1 MQLWQQQQLLCK
13 KFQEERRQQQLRQ
26 LDQEKRQL
34 IPHSQLSVLGKPATG
49 NQLAATSNDM
59 PINDAHNYMW
69 PNNFVGDVSNLPINS
84 QMFIPGSMNLAH
96 SSYPTSLQN
105 LANGSFMLNDH
116 NRGMLSMG
124 FTPQN
129 DQFIHGMP
137 ISGTGT
143 VEQYPHFLGISSN
156 FNNLVAGPDATLAVK
171 SSYPFATTNDQQS
184 GGQNCSEDKILFLQN
199 LQGRNTFGN
208 PPMQVLGNDV
218 TAGNFLEASNLQFH
232 DQFRDFQPRQ
242 EQDDTSGNLHGKQLS
257 DIGNCRDAA
266 GLDPIEQ
273 KLLFGTDEDDNW
285 GSFAGCLTSGIGG
298 EMHGHSLEID
308 HYGTL
313 PSVHSGSWSALMQE
327 AVQASTSDKGV
338 QEEWSGLSSQ
348 NTEPVRTPSC
358 VTNDN
363 GKQPTAWVGNNIKN
377 QASLTAQPFSLLS
390 GPNATTSSSSIIGNK
405 SLLLKSAHEE
415 NNMPLID
422 ASHVPSM
429 SSLLRTNGKEFTNS
443 QNQTK
448 PVEGDVKAK
457 LPISSEMR
465 SGQIFEQCQNRSRNT
480 QLKPQ
485 DNGSGWTGHKNLHL
499 SNAPTKPVNNL
510 GGRSASH
517 AMASRGDSTSDYHEI
532 HGNHVNRSAGA
543 QAVKS
548 GISSPKMQ
556 SGDYLAGDSGSVG
569 NPNPLKLNQNMPQQT
584 TNEQKSVFG
593 RKFAPNARGNFGVD
607 KDARENQNQPNPK
620 LQSWELSRIPG
631 AERLGHIVEKEKDS
645 MEALSGKGYVGDAL
659 KDIVVSGGLNTVQ
672 HGQHTVGPNMVHN
685 SLANLKNNAEPTS
698 EINHQLNMQGFSNS
712 IFNRSNIDE
721 SFRGRSHFAG
731 HAVCNNP
738 MNATEQ
744 KIVVEAEDLSKH
756 AISICSSS
764 SFFNGSTA
772 QYAQNETISQAS
784 NMLELLHKVDR
795 SRDVNS
801 MNSSD
806 RSAQV
811 ADDVSA
817 AQPHVDL
824 SSISRGFGLQL
835 APPSPQLLSI
845 KSPIS
850 HNLLND
856 PMIAQSSHQGEASYQ
871 DQAQSNYASLARPL
885 ALLHE
890 SSETQNWDK
899 ISNPPGHQQNKHMEA
914 HRHLNSSAAT
924 APDFPLVQKQL
935 HEQRLGLQRQD
946 HSGAKYHLEQHQ
958 EDQISNT
965 SQANVGTPAKSSSLV
980 NPTHDFTDG
989 AVASQSVET
998 SLPTLNSRF
1007 STSGV
1012 ASHAE
1017 NHGSGSSQ
1025 FFSGRGDH
1033 TKPTVAGFSQI
1044 KNPGHQLP
1052 ATDTKSVS
1060 HSSASGM
1067 SQQDGIS
1074 KMLHNVW
1081 TNISVQQRQAGVN
1094 PLLTPNVLQSLINH
1108 GRERSSWGMPK
1119 TGSQINKEEGAPEAG
1134 ISSNSQKDENPAQVR
1149 SSNLLA
1155 ETMDVSNAKN
1165 MFQGEEVVPMPAF
1178 GRGSSFPVSSLVHL
1192 HQHNVNKGNHE
1203 LGPAVNSRDLHSP
1216 ITTDISSSSVIG
1228 ILGGLSKSSDHQQ
1241 QNYSLLHQ
1249 MQTMKASDSDINKLT
1264 GNMLSGAPFG
1274 SNTPQMNLNVNQR
1287 FDHEQNSNSKYPDVK
1302 VGAPQVSLSSD
1313 AKMLRFAANDNEEKI
1328 PTTSSAG
1335 QGILQTHMHPLST
1348 SSMSTALGGTECTQS
1363 RPQMSSWVEH
1373 NAAYQNGRMVPLY
1386 DAQRSGKFSMHQYVQ
1401 EVPARM
1407 EDSTVIDQ
1415 RCESTQ
1421 AGGYEQG
1428 ILSTKIS
1435 PNESSPLLLPNTID
1449 QSTILRHKKRKSV
1462 TADLPWYKIVTECS
1476 QSLENTSMAD
1486 LEWNS
1491 VAKRLMEKVDDDAET
1506 LEDDPLISHSR
1517 RRLIMPTQLMHQLVP
1532 AVPSALLKEEAAL
1545 AYESMPFVIAKSV
1558 LADACGLVSYIKNG
1572 SHEPVENENMMLVDI
1587 KTSKV
1592 GNGAYSNL
1600 AENFIGR
1607 SEKLESDFS
1616 RLAAGPSLLEM
1627 QMECQELERFSIVNR
1642 LGKFHGR
1649 THADAVEVSA
1659 TGAIHPRTFAQR
1671 QITAVSMSGNLPE
1684 GIMSLPL

>member
-1 MQLWQQQQLLCK
+1 MQLRQQQLLCK

-34 IPHSQLSVLGKPATG
+34 IPQSQLSVFGKPVTG
-49 NQLAATSNDM
+49 DQLPATSNVM

-116 NRGMLSMG
+116 NRAMLSMG

-137 ISGTGT
+137 ISGTST

-171 SSYPFATTNDQQS
+171 SSYPFTTTNDQQS
-184 GGQNCSEDKILFLQN
+184 GGQSCSQDNILFLQN

-208 PPMQVLGNDV
+208 PPMQVLGNDD

-232 DQFRDFQPRQ
+232 DRFRDFQSRQ

-285 GSFAGCLTSGIGG
+285 GSLSGCLTSGIGG

-313 PSVHSGSWSALMQE
+313 PSIHSGSWSALMQE

-348 NTEPVRTPSC
+348 NTEPVRTPLC
-358 VTNDN
+358 LTNDN

-390 GPNATTSSSSIIGNK
+390 GPNATPSSSIIGNK
-405 SLLLKSAHEE
+405 SLLLKPAYEE

-422 ASHVPSM
+422 TSHVPLM
-429 SSLLRTNGKEFTNS
+429 SSLRGTNGKEFPNS

-448 PVEGDVKAK
+448 PVEGDLKAK
-457 LPISSEMR
+457 IPLSSEMR
-465 SGQIFEQCQNRSRNT
+465 TGQIFEQCQNRSRNT
-480 QLKPQ
+480 QLKSQ
-485 DNGSGWTGHKNLHL
+485 DNGSGWTDHRNLHL
-499 SNAPTKPVNNL
+499 SNAPIKPVNNL

-517 AMASRGDSTSDYHEI
+517 AMASRGDSTDYHEI
-532 HGNHVNRSAGA
+532 HGNHVNLSAGT

-548 GISSPKMQ
+548 DIASPKMQ
-556 SGDYLAGDSGSVG
+556 SGDYLAGNLGSVG
-569 NPNPLKLNQNMPQQT
+569 NPNPLKFNQNMPQQI

-593 RKFAPNARGNFGVD
+593 RKFSPNARGNSGVD

-620 LQSWELSRIPG
+620 LQSWELSRIPA

-645 MEALSGKGYVGDAL
+645 MAALSGKGYVGDAL
-659 KDIVVSGGLNTVQ
+659 KDIVASGGLNTVQ

-698 EINHQLNMQGFSNS
+698 EFSHQLNMQGFSNS

-721 SFRGRSHFAG
+721 SFSGRSPFAG
-731 HAVCNNP
+731 HVVCNNP

-756 AISICSSS
+756 ALSACSSS

-772 QYAQNETISQAS
+772 QYAQNDTISQAS

-795 SRDVNS
+795 SRDLNS
-801 MNSSD
+801 MNASD
-806 RSAQV
+806 RSSQV

-824 SSISRGFGLQL
+824 SSNSRGFGLQL
-835 APPSPQLLSI
+835 APPSPQLQSI

-856 PMIAQSSHQGEASYQ
+856 PILAQSSHQGEASYQ
-871 DQAQSNYASLARPL
+871 DRAQSNYASLARPL

-890 SSETQNWDK
+890 ASETQNWNK

-914 HRHLNSSAAT
+914 NKYLNSSAAT

-935 HEQRLGLQRQD
+935 QEQQLGLQRQD
-946 HSGAKYHLEQHQ
+946 PSGAKYHLEQHQ
-958 EDQISNT
+958 EHQISNT
-965 SQANVGTPAKSSSLV
+965 SQANIGTPAKSSSLV
-980 NPTHDFTDG
+980 KQTNDFNDG
-989 AVASQSVET
+989 AVASQFVEA
-998 SLPTLNSRF
+998 SLPTLPSRF

-1012 ASHAE
+1012 ASRAE

-1044 KNPGHQLP
+1044 KSPGHQLP

-1081 TNISVQQRQAGVN
+1081 ANISVQQRQAGVN
-1094 PLLTPNVLQSLINH
+1094 PLFTPNVLQSLINH
-1108 GRERSSWGMPK
+1108 GRERSSWGIPK

-1134 ISSNSQKDENPAQVR
+1134 ISSNSQKDENTAQVR

-1155 ETMDVSNAKN
+1155 EMMDVSNAKKV
-1165 MFQGEEVVPMPAF
+1165 FQGEEVVPMPAV
-1178 GRGSSFPVSSLVHL
+1178 GRSSSFPVPSLVHL
-1192 HQHNVNKGNHE
+1192 HQHNANKGNHE

-1216 ITTDISSSSVIG
+1216 ITTDVSSSSVIG
-1228 ILGGLSKSSDHQQ
+1228 ILGGFSKSSDHQP

-1264 GNMLSGAPFG
+1264 GNILSGAPFG

-1287 FDHEQNSNSKYPDVK
+1287 FDHEQNSNSKYPDDK
-1302 VGAPQVSLSSD
+1302 VGAPSQVSLSSD
-1313 AKMLRFAANDNEEKI
+1313 AKMVSFATTDNEEKP

-1335 QGILQTHMHPLST
+1335 RGILQTHMHPLST
-1348 SSMSTALGGTECTQS
+1348 SSMSTALGGTECTQIG
-1363 RPQMSSWVEH
+1363 PQMASWLEH
-1373 NAAYQNGRMVPLY
+1373 NATYQNGRMVPLY
-1386 DAQRSGKFSMHQYVQ
+1386 DAQRSGKASMHQYVR

-1415 RCESTQ
+1415 RFESTQ
-1421 AGGYEQG
+1421 DGGYEQG
-1428 ILSTKIS
+1428 ISSTKIS

-1449 QSTILRHKKRKSV
+1449 QSTILRHKKRKNV
-1462 TADLPWYKIVTECS
+1462 TADLPWHKIVTECP
-1476 QSLENTSMAD
+1476 QSLENTSVAD
-1486 LEWNS
+1486 MEWNL
-1491 VAKRLMEKVDDDAET
+1491 VANRLMEKVDDDAEA
-1506 LEDDPLISHSR
+1506 LEDDPLIPHSR

-1532 AVPSALLKEEAAL
+1532 TVPLLKEEAAL
-1545 AYESMPFVIAKSV
+1545 AYESVSFVVAKSV

-1572 SHEPVENENMMLVDI
+1572 SHEPVENENMTLDDI

-1607 SEKLESDFS
+1607 SEKLEADFS
-1616 RLAAGPSLLEM
+1616 RLETGPSLLEM

-1671 QITAVSMSGNLPE
+1671 QITAVSMLENLPE